1 MQPNLSILSFSLLLL
16 LLLVTGCVPSPDVR
30 EESSQPDTDPLLEQ
44 AASLEAIGDY
54 ISAAEL
60 LEQIA
65 PGKES
70 PAREKLL
77 LRAAENRFR
86 AADTEAA
93 IALLARIDASNL
105 PAIDFQKRLLVAE
118 MAIARNRPEEALSLL
133 SEAPPAN
140 VRVDLR
146 RRYHKDRAEGFR
158 LSGNLLE
165 SGQELVELDLLLEGQ
180 PQRLDNQ
187 LTIIQTYAVLTD
199 GALELLQPSPPGLRG
214 GWMQLT
220 LIIKNQGNDPQAI
233 KPLLSDWREQ
243 FPEHPALPEL
253 LDGYYQNLKAQY
265 LRPDHLAVMLPESG
279 PYAKVAAALRDGM
292 LAAYYE
298 HDPKLRPQLVFYD
311 SSSPDDTW
319 PLYQEALDTGA
330 DMVVGPLNKQGVSQF
345 AQAGELEIPV
355 LALNQVALE
364 MVPPDDLYQYA
375 LSPEDEARQV
385 AERALI
391 DGFSSALV
399 LTPTGS
405 WGDRIFTAF
414 RDRWEQLGG
423 NLAEHQRYDTKANDF
438 SAPIQALLNLDES
451 QARKKDILRLM
462 GKKVEFQPRRRRD
475 ADFIFLAA
483 KVQKAREI
491 RPQLQFHHAA
501 GMPIYT
507 TSHAFSGEI
516 SPDKDQDLNGIR
528 FPVMPWLLLD
538 EGDDPLSMR
547 RLSGIFS
554 DIRPRY
560 LPLYAM
566 GIDSYHLLNHL
577 ARLQN
582 NPREMLEGKSGNLY
596 LDQSNVVHRQLLW
609 AEMKKGIPTVIGFAP
624 RMDLDDYEFPETAGE
639 ELPVMPAAATDDPL
653 PDAERDSPRTE

>member
-1 MQPNLSILSFSLLLL
+1 MQPDIHNFSFSLLLIL
-16 LLLVTGCVPSPDVR
+16 LLLTGCVPSPDVR
-30 EESSQPDTDPLLEQ
+30 EKPSEQDTDPLLKQ
-44 AASLEAIGDY
+44 AASLETMGDY

-93 IALLARIDASNL
+93 IALLARIDTSSL
-105 PAIDFQKRLLVAE
+105 PALDFQKRLLVAE

-133 SEAPPAN
+133 SKTPPPN

-146 RRYHKDRAEGFR
+146 RRYHKDRAESFR
-158 LSGNLLE
+158 LAGNLLE

-180 PQRLDNQ
+180 SQRIDNQ
-187 LTIIQTYAVLTD
+187 LAIIQSYAALTD
-199 GALELLQPSPPGLRG
+199 QALELLQPSPPGLRG
-214 GWMQLT
+214 GWMELT
-220 LIIKNQGNDPQAI
+220 RIIKAQGNDPQAI
-233 KPLLSDWREQ
+233 KPLLETWREQ

-279 PYAKVAAALRDGM
+279 PYAKVAAALRDGL

-319 PLYQEALDTGA
+319 PLYQEALD
-330 DMVVGPLNKQGVSQF
+330 KQGVSQY

-355 LALNQVALE
+355 LALNQIALE
-364 MVPPDDLYQYA
+364 MVPPEDLYQYA

-423 NLAEHQRYDTKANDF
+423 NLAEHQRYDVKANDF

-451 QARKKDILRLM
+451 KARKKDILRLL

-507 TSHAFSGEI
+507 TSHAFSGQA
-516 SPDKDQDLNGIR
+516 SPDKDQDLEGIR

-538 EGDDPLSMR
+538 EGDDPLSLSW
-547 RLSGIFS
+547 LSGIFS
-554 DIRPRY
+554 DIHPRY

-566 GIDSYHLLNHL
+566 GIDSYHLLSHL

-609 AEMKKGIPTVIGFAP
+609 ADMKAGVPTVIGFSP

-639 ELPVMPAAATDDPL
+639 DVQAIPAAPTDDPL
-653 PDAERDSPRTE
+653 PDVESNNPQTE